1 MEKMMTS
8 RRALTT
14 LDKLKI
20 MVKQAIC
27 PDCGERLGALDNC
40 EFDHLHQLAMGGAD
54 TLDNLRAKHVDCH
67 ARKTAK
73 DASSRAKVR
82 RITGQTK
89 GRDKSDRFAPLPTGA
104 DVYEPEDHVSRA
116 RKKQWPNRK
125 LKSRGFER
133 RAKA

>member
-1 MEKMMTS
+1 MTK

-20 MVKQAIC
+20 MVKQAVC
-27 PDCGERLGALDNC
+27 PDCGEKLGALDNC

-73 DASSRAKVR
+73 DAASRGKVR

-116 RKKQWPNRK
+116 PKKQWPNRK
-125 LKSRGFER
+125 LQSRGFER
-133 RAKA
+133 RTKA

>member
-1 MEKMMTS
+1 MT

-20 MVKQAIC
+20 MVKQAVC
-27 PDCGERLGALDNC
+27 PDCGEKLGALDNC
-40 EFDHLHQLAMGGAD
+40 EFDHLHQLAMGGSD

-73 DASSRAKVR
+73 DAASRAKVR
-82 RITGQTK
+82 RITGKTK
-89 GRDKSDRFAPLPTGA
+89 GGKKAERFAPLPTGA
-104 DVYEPEDHVSRA
+104 DVYEPEDHACVSRA

>member
-1 MEKMMTS
+1 MTS

-20 MVKQAIC
+20 MVKQAVC
-27 PDCGERLGALDNC
+27 PDCGERLGTLDNC
-40 EFDHLHQLAMGGAD
+40 EFDHLHQLAMGGSD

-73 DASSRAKVR
+73 DAASRAKVR

-89 GRDKSDRFAPLPTGA
+89 GRSKADRFAPLPTGA
-104 DVYEPEDHVSRA
+104 DVFEPEDDADTKRA
-116 RKKQWPNRK
+116 RKKPWPK
-125 LKSRGFER
+125 QKMQSRGFER
-133 RAKA
+133 RTK

>member
-1 MEKMMTS
+1 MTK

-27 PDCGERLGALDNC
+27 PDCGEKLGALDNC

-73 DASSRAKVR
+73 DAASRAKVR

-116 RKKQWPNRK
+116 PKKQWPNRK
-125 LKSRGFER
+125 LQSRGFER
-133 RAKA
+133 RTKA

>member
-1 MEKMMTS
+1 MT

-20 MVKQAIC
+20 MVKQAVC
-27 PDCGERLGALDNC
+27 PDCSERLGTLDNC
-40 EFDHLHQLAMGGAD
+40 EFDHLHQLAMGGSD

-73 DASSRAKVR
+73 DAASRAKVR

-89 GRDKSDRFAPLPTGA
+89 GRSKADRFAPLPTGA
-104 DVYEPEDHVSRA
+104 DVFEPEGDSDTKRA
-116 RKKQWPNRK
+116 PKKPWPK
-125 LKSRGFER
+125 QKMQSRGFKR
-133 RAKA
+133 RTQHDR

>member
-1 MEKMMTS
+1 MTI

-20 MVKQAIC
+20 MVRQAVC
-27 PDCGERLGALDNC
+27 PDCGEKLGALDNC

-73 DASSRAKVR
+73 DAASRAKVR

-116 RKKQWPNRK
+116 PKKQWPNRK
-125 LKSRGFER
+125 LKSRGFLRMEKDPR
-133 RAKA
+133 P